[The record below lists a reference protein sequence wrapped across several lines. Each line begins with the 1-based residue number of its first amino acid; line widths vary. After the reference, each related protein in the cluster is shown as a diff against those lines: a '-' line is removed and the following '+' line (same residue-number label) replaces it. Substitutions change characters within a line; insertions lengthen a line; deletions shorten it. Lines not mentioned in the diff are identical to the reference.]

1 MAIQGV
7 NASDPLSS
15 TGGAVSGSDSLGKDS
30 FMQLLVQQI
39 KSQDPLSPVDNQAF
53 VAQLA
58 QFSSLE
64 QMTKVNDNLLG
75 LAVLQQANALMSQL
89 TQSSALIGKEVNYV
103 DPTTEQ
109 DAKGV
114 VSTVKIQDGI
124 AVLNIGGK
132 DVPLGNVTEVLGAP
146 ATTPT
151 PEELEE
157 TGGTGT

>member
-15 TGGAVSGSDSLGKDS
+15 TGAAVSGSDALGKDS

-89 TQSSALIGKEVNYV
+89 TQSSGLIGKEVKYV

-146 ATTPT
+146 APVTPAPT
-151 PEELEE
+151 G

>member
-1 MAIQGV
+1 MAIDGISS
-7 NASDPLSS
+7 SDPLSS
-15 TGGAVSGSDSLGKDS
+15 TGGTAGTNPSLGKDA

-89 TQSSALIGKEVNYV
+89 TQSSGLIGKEVNYV
-103 DPTTEQ
+103 DPSTEAS
-109 DAKGV
+109 AKGV
-114 VSTVKIQDGI
+114 VTTVKIQDGI

-146 ATTPT
+146 APAAPANTAAPA
-151 PEELEE
+151 
-157 TGGTGT
+157 GASS